1 MGRIIDLT
9 EGSISKTLIRLALPT
24 IATSFVQMA
33 YSLTDMAWVGRL
45 GAEAVAAVGIA
56 GLFTWFA
63 AAIIM
68 IARIGAEVGVA
79 QSIGRGD
86 RREAQVYIRHSI
98 QLIICLASLYA
109 LALIVFRN
117 PLLAF
122 FRVSQSVE
130 EQASGYLLIVSLGMV
145 FYTINPVFSAIFNGA
160 GDSTSPFKV
169 NVVGLILNMI
179 LDPILIY
186 GVGPFP
192 RLGTAGAAIA
202 TVIAQLSVTLVFCYH
217 ASHRA
222 ELFSGIRWLEKP
234 DPAYLRRIVK
244 MGIPVAL
251 QSALF
256 TTIAMIISRIISQW
270 GDTPIAVQ
278 KIGSQIESISWMTAG
293 GFQTAMSAFVG
304 QNFGAKKWDRVV
316 KGYYIGLGLVS
327 AIGVFATFLLI
338 FAARPMFALF
348 IPEPEAVSL
357 GVGYLRILGVS
368 QLAMCVEIVTAGAFI
383 GHGRSFPPSIVGI
396 SFNLLRIPGAL
407 ILSSFIGLDGVWWA
421 ITLSSLCK
429 GSVLVLWHLYY
440 LRTNPELAGWRR
452 QAETVQ

>member
-169 NVVGLILNMI
+169 QVGGLI
-179 LDPILIY
+179 P
-186 GVGPFP
+186 
-192 RLGTAGAAIA
+192 T
-202 TVIAQLSVTLVFCYH
+202 
-217 ASHRA
+217 
-222 ELFSGIRWLEKP
+222 
-234 DPAYLRRIVK
+234 
-244 MGIPVAL
+244 
-251 QSALF
+251 
-256 TTIAMIISRIISQW
+256 
-270 GDTPIAVQ
+270 
-278 KIGSQIESISWMTAG
+278 
-293 GFQTAMSAFVG
+293 
-304 QNFGAKKWDRVV
+304 
-316 KGYYIGLGLVS
+316 
-327 AIGVFATFLLI
+327 
-338 FAARPMFALF
+338 
-348 IPEPEAVSL
+348 
-357 GVGYLRILGVS
+357 
-368 QLAMCVEIVTAGAFI
+368 
-383 GHGRSFPPSIVGI
+383 
-396 SFNLLRIPGAL
+396 
-407 ILSSFIGLDGVWWA
+407 
-421 ITLSSLCK
+421 
-429 GSVLVLWHLYY
+429 
-440 LRTNPELAGWRR
+440 
-452 QAETVQ
+452 

>member
-1 MGRIIDLT
+1 MKLKCT
-9 EGSISKTLIRLALPT
+9 S
-24 IATSFVQMA
+24 AT
-33 YSLTDMAWVGRL
+33 YSA
-45 GAEAVAAVGIA
+45 
-56 GLFTWFA
+56 
-63 AAIIM
+63 
-68 IARIGAEVGVA
+68 
-79 QSIGRGD
+79 
-86 RREAQVYIRHSI
+86 
-98 QLIICLASLYA
+98 IICLASLYA
-109 LALIVFRN
+109 LALIVSAT
-117 PLLAF
+117 LLAF

-244 MGIPVAL
+244 MGIPWLCRARFHHYCHDYQQNYFPMGRHL
-251 QSALF
+251 
-256 TTIAMIISRIISQW
+256 
-270 GDTPIAVQ
+270 IAVQ

-293 GFQTAMSAFVG
+293 GFQTAMRRLCRAEFRREEMGSGCQRLLYRPWPGF
-304 QNFGAKKWDRVV
+304 
-316 KGYYIGLGLVS
+316 L
-327 AIGVFATFLLI
+327 IGVFATFLLI

-383 GHGRSFPPSIVGI
+383 GHGRSFPSIVGI

-407 ILSSFIGLDGVWWA
+407 IPRHSSALMEYGGL
-421 ITLSSLCK
+421 SLCPAYAK
-429 GSVLVLWHLYY
+429 DRFWFSGTCIICGPTRNWPDGAGRRRRYNNYVERIKTRACSTSSSCVVSLV
-440 LRTNPELAGWRR
+440 ARR
-452 QAETVQ
+452 DAYSHM